1 MKLFSSLAPVAIV
14 AIILVAVG
22 VHRRSPISEDLGLID
37 AERSRLTA
45 HFDSVISIL
54 GATDVSRL
62 TSLERRNRE
71 RALQHLVDYRD
82 RSVFPHN
89 HHSPGMRVP
98 YFRDRHGVLCA
109 MAYLIDRS
117 GRGDIVDL
125 IEARMNNGF
134 IAELASDSVIG
145 PVVVEWL
152 EENGISAREA
162 AMIQPAYS
170 GLIPRD
176 AIPRDPSDVPRAYG
190 VASAGLGAVNLFT
203 GVTNLVWQTS
213 PTFLAPVGVVIG
225 GAGVVLGAT
234 AFDNGGDRAII
245 GVADAAIGVASLLLS
260 LNRMLR
266 SGEEGKGMLAQREE
280 TWTPIV
286 FRGANSTRV
295 GVSLRF

>member
-22 VHRRSPISEDLGLID
+22 VHRGSPISEDLGLID
-37 AERSRLTA
+37 AEGSRLTA
-45 HFDSVISIL
+45 HFDSVTGIL

-62 TSLERRNRE
+62 TSLERGNRE

-82 RSVFPHN
+82 RGVFPHN
-89 HHSPGMRVP
+89 HDFPGMPVP

-125 IEARMNNGF
+125 VEARMNNGW
-134 IAELASDSVIG
+134 IAELANDSVIG
-145 PVVVEWL
+145 PVLVEWL

-162 AMIQPAYS
+162 AMIQPAYNGRN
-170 GLIPRD
+170 GLILVSD
-176 AIPRDPSDVPRAYG
+176 SDVPTAYG

-203 GVTNLVWQTS
+203 GVANLVWETG
-213 PTFLAPVGVVIG
+213 PTFLAPVGVVMG

-234 AFDNGGDRAII
+234 AFDNGGDRAIL
-245 GVADAAIGVASLLLS
+245 GVADAAIGMASLLLS

-266 SGEEGKGMLAQREE
+266 SGEEGEGMLARSDK

-286 FRGANSTRV
+286 FRGSSSTRV
-295 GVSLRF
+295 GVNLRF

>member
-45 HFDSVISIL
+45 HFDSVTGIL

-71 RALQHLVDYRD
+71 QALRHLVDYRD
-82 RSVFPHN
+82 RGVFPHN
-89 HHSPGMRVP
+89 HRFPEMRVP

-125 IEARMNNGF
+125 VEARMNNGF
-134 IAELASDSVIG
+134 IAGLASDSVIG
-145 PVVVEWL
+145 PVLVEWL

-162 AMIQPAYS
+162 AMIQPTYNGS
-170 GLIPRD
+170 IFSDPIPS
-176 AIPRDPSDVPRAYG
+176 DPSDIPTAHG

-203 GVTNLVWQTS
+203 GVANLVWETR

-234 AFDNGGDRAII
+234 AFDNGGDRAIL
-245 GVADAAIGVASLLLS
+245 GVADAAIGMASLLLS
-260 LNRMLR
+260 LNKMLR
-266 SGEEGKGMLAQREE
+266 SGEEGEETIAQREE

>member
-22 VHRRSPISEDLGLID
+22 VHRRSPIAEDLGVID
-37 AERSRLTA
+37 AEQSRLTA
-45 HFDSVISIL
+45 HFDSVTGIL
-54 GATDVSRL
+54 GATDVSGL

-71 RALQHLVDYRD
+71 RALRHLVDYRN
-82 RSVFPHN
+82 RGVFPHN
-89 HHSPGMRVP
+89 HDFPGTRVP

-117 GRGDIVDL
+117 GRGDMVDL
-125 IEARMNNGF
+125 VEARMNNGW

-145 PVVVEWL
+145 PALVEWL

-162 AMIQPAYS
+162 AMIQPAYNGRN
-170 GLIPRD
+170 GLILVSD
-176 AIPRDPSDVPRAYG
+176 SDVPTAYG

-203 GVTNLVWQTS
+203 GVANLVWETS
-213 PTFLAPVGVVIG
+213 PTFLAPVGVVTG

-245 GVADAAIGVASLLLS
+245 GVADAAIGMASLLLS

-266 SGEEGKGMLAQREE
+266 SGEEGEGMLAQREK

-286 FRGANSTRV
+286 FRGASSTRV
-295 GVSLRF
+295 GVNLRF

>member
-45 HFDSVISIL
+45 HFDSVTGIL

-71 RALQHLVDYRD
+71 RALRHLVDYRD
-82 RSVFPHN
+82 RGVFPHN
-89 HHSPGMRVP
+89 HRFPEMRVP

-125 IEARMNNGF
+125 VEARMNNGL
-134 IAELASDSVIG
+134 IAGLASDSVIG
-145 PVVVEWL
+145 PVLVEWL

-162 AMIQPAYS
+162 AMIQPAYKR
-170 GLIPRD
+170 L
-176 AIPRDPSDVPRAYG
+176 AIPSDPSDIPTAYG

-203 GVTNLVWQTS
+203 GAANLVWETS

-234 AFDNGGDRAII
+234 AFDNGGDRAIL
-245 GVADAAIGVASLLLS
+245 GVADAAIGMASLLLS

-266 SGEEGKGMLAQREE
+266 SGEEDEGTIAQREE

-286 FRGANSTRV
+286 LRGANSTRV

>member
-22 VHRRSPISEDLGLID
+22 VHRGSPISEDLGLID

-45 HFDSVISIL
+45 HFDSVTGIL

-62 TSLERRNRE
+62 TSLERGNRE
-71 RALQHLVDYRD
+71 RALRHLVDYRD
-82 RSVFPHN
+82 RGVFPHN
-89 HHSPGMRVP
+89 HDFPGMPVP

-125 IEARMNNGF
+125 VEARMNNGW

-145 PVVVEWL
+145 PVLVEWL

-162 AMIQPAYS
+162 AMIQPAYEGRN
-170 GLIPRD
+170 GLILVSD
-176 AIPRDPSDVPRAYG
+176 SDVPTAYG

-203 GVTNLVWQTS
+203 GVANLVWETG
-213 PTFLAPVGVVIG
+213 PAFLAPVGVVMG

-234 AFDNGGDRAII
+234 AFDNGGDRAIL
-245 GVADAAIGVASLLLS
+245 GVADAAIGMASLLLS

-266 SGEEGKGMLAQREE
+266 SGEEGEGMLAQREK

-286 FRGANSTRV
+286 FRGASSTRV
-295 GVSLRF
+295 GVNLRF